1 MQPAELLDARSLLD
15 RLRLGRRQCGMIF
28 RPGLATRLT
37 LAFVGLA
44 IPVLAVVG
52 VVNVELAS
60 WLDSSWVALAW
71 FISVIYFPVRGYRMM
86 VRVDADQVVIRG
98 WWWTR
103 TMPRTAVRTVTVF
116 PALRWV
122 DRAGRRRW
130 SPLWMFVQWRPPR
143 DRQLDA
149 EVDALTRVIEVP
161 GSSIAERQESS

>member
-1 MQPAELLDARSLLD
+1 
-15 RLRLGRRQCGMIF
+15 MIF
-28 RPGLATRLT
+28 RPRLATRLA
-37 LAFVGLA
+37 LAFTGFA
-44 IPVLAVVG
+44 IPCLAMVG
-52 VVNVELAS
+52 VLNGGPAS
-60 WLDSSWVALAW
+60 WLDSTWAALAW

-103 TMPRTAVRTVTVF
+103 NVPRTAVRTVTVF

-130 SPLWMFVQWRPPR
+130 SPLWMLFQPGWRR

-149 EVDALTRVIEVP
+149 EVDALTRVIEDP
-161 GSSIAERQESS
+161 GSSIPERQVSS